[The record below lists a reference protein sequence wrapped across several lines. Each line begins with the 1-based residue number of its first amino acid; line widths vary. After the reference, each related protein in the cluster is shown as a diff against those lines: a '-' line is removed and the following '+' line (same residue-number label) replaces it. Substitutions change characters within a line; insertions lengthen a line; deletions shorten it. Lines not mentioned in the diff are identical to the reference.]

1 VAKRISVLTAILLSF
16 ALGCRQRREPAHTA
30 PTAVPTVAPQA
41 PAAAP
46 DAAPAASVVDAAL
59 ARGRDA
65 AELPKDPPGF
75 YMGRRMA
82 TTMSHEGADWLTR
95 PSRAREE
102 NPQKLMA
109 ALALKPG
116 DVACDFGAG
125 NGYHTLMMATS
136 VAPNGR
142 AVAAD
147 LQPQMLSL
155 LQARA
160 RAAHVSNV
168 ETVQS
173 TVDDPKFAP
182 ASCDVILIAD
192 VYHELSDPAAVLAQ
206 LKTALSPRGT
216 LAIVEFRAEDPA
228 VPVKVLHKMSKAQ
241 ILREL
246 TANGFAL
253 VRTVDDLP
261 WQHVMFFAVQA
272 TP

>member
-1 VAKRISVLTAILLSF
+1 MAA
-16 ALGCRQRREPAHTA
+16 PAPVTLDA
-30 PTAVPTVAPQA
+30 PAMVSPIVDA
-41 PAAAP
+41 AAAP
-46 DAAPAASVVDAAL
+46 LIDA
-59 ARGRDA
+59 GR
-65 AELPKDPPGF
+65 PKDRPGF
-75 YMGRRMA
+75 YMGRKMA

-95 PSRAREE
+95 ASRAREE

-125 NGYHTLMMATS
+125 NGYHTLMMAAA
-136 VAPNGR
+136 VAPTGR

-147 LQPQMLSL
+147 LQPQMLAL

-160 RAAHVSNV
+160 RAARVSNI

-192 VYHELSDPAAVLAQ
+192 VYHELSDPAAVLAR
-206 LKTALSPRGT
+206 LKGALSPRGT

-228 VPVKVLHKMSKAQ
+228 VPVKELHKMSKAQ
-241 ILREL
+241 ILREF
-246 TANGFAL
+246 TANGFTL
-253 VRTVDDLP
+253 VRAVDDLP
-261 WQHVMFFAVQA
+261 WQHVMFFAVPVA
-272 TP
+272 P